1 MRKLTLF
8 ATILSGALLT
18 GVAVAA
24 PPPDQIGIVS
34 ATYQEASGK
43 RIVDVAEKVAD
54 LCGGHSRYCQFYCA
68 SSTFGDN
75 RLHHKKICR
84 VTYRCGD
91 EVTRVTE
98 GEEND
103 PVTLR
108 CAAPAHDN

>member
-1 MRKLTLF
+1 MRWLIIPAAL
-8 ATILSGALLT
+8 LSGL
-18 GVAVAA
+18 VAPGLAFAA
-24 PPPDQIGIVS
+24 PPPNQISIVT

-43 RIVDVAEKVAD
+43 RVVDVAEQLQA
-54 LCGGHSRYCQFYCA
+54 LCGGHSHLCQFYCA

-75 RLHHKKICR
+75 KLHHKKICR

-91 EVTRVTE
+91 EATRVAQ

-108 CAAPAHDN
+108 CQAPAHDD

>member
-1 MRKLTLF
+1 MHKLISRIAIGSCL
-8 ATILSGALLT
+8 LVSGSAL
-18 GVAVAA
+18 AA
-24 PPPDQIGIVS
+24 PQPDQIGIVS

-43 RIVDVAEKVAD
+43 RIVDVAEKVQD
-54 LCGGHSRYCQFYCA
+54 LCGGHSHYCQFYCA

-75 RLHHKKICR
+75 RLHNKKICR

-98 GEEND
+98 GDDND

-108 CAAPAHDN
+108 CTAPAHDN